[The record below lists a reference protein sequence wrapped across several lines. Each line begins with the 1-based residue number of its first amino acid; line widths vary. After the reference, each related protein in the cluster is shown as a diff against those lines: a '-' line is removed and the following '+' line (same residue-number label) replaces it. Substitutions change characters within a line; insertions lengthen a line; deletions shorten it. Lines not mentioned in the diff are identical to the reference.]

1 MTLDLKLSLFDLN
14 KFKQKHDVGLLTLSD
29 IIKELKKPGRDIRD
43 DVKIVELDNN
53 VKSIEDLKV
62 GMILNG
68 TVRNISDFGAFVDI
82 NVHQDGLV
90 HISEI
95 SNKFIRHPSEV
106 LSINDVVKVK
116 VISVDLAKKRIGLS
130 IKQVKQQ

>member
-1 MTLDLKLSLFDLN
+1 M
-14 KFKQKHDVGLLTLSD
+14 
-29 IIKELKKPGRDIRD
+29 
-43 DVKIVELDNN
+43 
-53 VKSIEDLKV
+53 
-62 GMILNG
+62 NG

-116 VISVDLAKKRIGLS
+116 VISVDLTKKRIGLS